1 MTNRQRFFMNGILL
15 TGVGLAVRSVSLVFN
30 SFITKR
36 IGAEGIGLFT
46 LIGTVYSFAVTF
58 ATSGISLTVTRLV
71 SSVIGEGKEKEVR
84 GVLASSVIYSLI
96 FSIFASCVLFF
107 GAEYF
112 GARVLADNRCI
123 VPLRILSLSLVPLS
137 LSSVFT
143 GYFVGVKRVSK
154 NAVIQVLAQA
164 FKIITTVILVLKL
177 PASDVEKSITMLTVS
192 ITLTEILVF
201 AVALIQYLFDK
212 RRYKK
217 DGNGG
222 HFQGVLSM
230 ALPLAVS
237 AYIRSALLTLEHVL
251 IPRRLRE
258 RGDSKSD
265 ALSSYGILHGMALP
279 TLLYPMATLSSFA
292 SLLVPEFS
300 ASMVR
305 GERERMKRIASE
317 AINTTLVYS
326 VAAMTFI
333 ILFSEEIGYVV
344 YNSYG
349 AGHYIA
355 LIAPVIPIM
364 YLDHVTDSMLKGI
377 GEHVY
382 SMWVN
387 ISDSFLSVIL
397 VWILIPRLGIG
408 GYAVVIVC
416 MEGYNFLL
424 SAVRLYS
431 KMRFKINLVSS
442 LLIPLFSAG
451 VSAAF
456 SRRIFAKDGI
466 MSAPVWLFLE
476 ILFAICIFIAIYMS
490 TKVVINRYKKQ
501 GAVAFR
507 DNRIKNRWRHQ

>member
-15 TGVGLAVRSVSLVFN
+15 TIVGLLIRSVSLVFN
-30 SFITKR
+30 SFITR
-36 IGAEGIGLFT
+36 TIGAEGIGLFT

-71 SSVIGEGKEKEVR
+71 SSVIGEGKESEVR
-84 GVLASSVIYSLI
+84 GVLTSSVIYSLI
-96 FSIFASCVLFF
+96 FSVFASGVLFF

-112 GARVLADNRCI
+112 GAAVLSDARC
-123 VPLRILSLSLVPLS
+123 VTPLRVLSLSLVPLS

-154 NAVIQVLAQA
+154 NAVIQVLGQA
-164 FKIITTVILVLKL
+164 FKIFTTAFFVFNFSGL
-177 PASDVEKSITMLTVS
+177 SVEKSITMLAVS

-201 AVALIQYLFDK
+201 VVALIQYMFDK

-217 DGNGG
+217 NGG
-222 HFQGVLSM
+222 GGAGHFHSVSSM

-237 AYIRSALLTLEHVL
+237 AYIRSALLTLEHIL
-251 IPRRLRE
+251 IPKRLRD
-258 RGDSKSD
+258 RGDSHNE

-279 TLLYPMATLSSFA
+279 MLLYPMATLTSFA

-300 ASMVR
+300 ESTVR
-305 GERERMKRIASE
+305 CERERMKRIASE

-333 ILFSEEIGYVV
+333 ILFSEELGYVV
-344 YNSYG
+344 YDSYG

-355 LIAPVIPIM
+355 LIAPVLPIM

-387 ISDSFLSVIL
+387 ISDSLLSVIL
-397 VWILIPRLGIG
+397 VWVLIPKLGIA
-408 GYAVVIVC
+408 GYAVVIVA
-416 MEGYNFLL
+416 MEGYNFIL
-424 SAVRLYS
+424 SAIRLYS
-431 KMRFKINLVSS
+431 KIRFRIDFATS
-442 LLIPLFSAG
+442 LIVPLFAAG
-451 VSAAF
+451 VSAIL
-456 SRRIFAKDGI
+456 SRKIFARNGV
-466 MSAPVWLFLE
+466 MSTSVWLFLE
-476 ILFAICIFIAIYMS
+476 ILFAVCIFVAIYLS
-490 TKVVINRYKKQ
+490 IKVVIQKH
-501 GAVAFR
+501 
-507 DNRIKNRWRHQ
+507 KNKERSY